1 MDKVKAFFLRKAVL
15 SVIVLA
21 LLGGGAYFALVGKDP
36 AQARY
41 KTLVVDVGDIHQIIT
56 ANGSLNPVVLVNV
69 GTQVSGTVKKLH
81 VDFNDPVAPGQVL
94 AELDPALFQATLHQS
109 EANEA
114 NAEAALKLAH
124 AKEKR
129 ARELLTKN
137 FISQSAMDEA
147 AQAFEA
153 AQAQARL
160 ARAQVERDRINLRY
174 AVIRSPISGV
184 VVARSIDVGQT
195 VAASFQTP
203 TLFQIAKDLRDMQID
218 SSVAEADV
226 GAIFVGQAVRFTVD
240 AFPDKNFKG
249 KVKQIRLNP
258 TVQQNVVTYNVVV
271 GVDNSEGQLLP
282 GMTAHV
288 KIAIADRNQVVRIPN
303 ATLRFKPAMPDET
316 DEKSK
321 KRERKKKEDFSLV
334 YRLDKDDKLS
344 PLKVKLGIT
353 DGSNAELLE
362 GDVKAGDVLVIKDTV
377 QKKNQEKSSANF
389 RMF

>member
-1 MDKVKAFFLRKAVL
+1 MQKFKVLFSRKVL
-15 SVIVLA
+15 LGLIVILA
-21 LLGGGAYFALVGKDP
+21 LGGGAYFAFVGKDK

-41 KTLVVDVGDIHQIIT
+41 KTQVAEVGDIHQVIT
-56 ANGSLNPVVLVNV
+56 ANGTLNPVVLVNV
-69 GTQVSGTVKKLH
+69 GTQVSGTVKRLY
-81 VDFNDPVAPGQVL
+81 VDFNGQVAPGQVL
-94 AELDPALFQATLHQS
+94 AELDPSLFQAALHQS
-109 EANEA
+109 EANQA
-114 NAEAALKLAH
+114 NSDAGLKLAQ

-129 ARELLTKN
+129 ARELLAKN
-137 FISQSAMDEA
+137 FISQTAMDEA

-174 AVIRSPISGV
+174 AVIRSPIAGV

-226 GAIFVGQAVRFTVD
+226 GTIFVGQSVRFTVD
-240 AFPDKNFKG
+240 AFQDKNFKG

-288 KIAIADRNQVVRIPN
+288 KIAVADRKQVLRVSN
-303 ATLRFKPAMPDET
+303 ATLRFKPEAPEEEGD
-316 DEKSK
+316 KNN
-321 KRERKKKEDFSLV
+321 KRERKKKEDSTQV
-334 YRLDKDDKLS
+334 YRLEKDDKLV
-344 PLKVKLGIT
+344 PVKVKLGIT
-353 DGSNAELLE
+353 DGANTEIVE
-362 GDVKAGDVLVIKDTV
+362 GGLKAGDVLVTKDTV
-377 QKKNQEKSSANF
+377 LKKSKEKSSFSF

>member
-1 MDKVKAFFLRKAVL
+1 MQKLKALFTRKGWLGLIAVL
-15 SVIVLA
+15 A
-21 LLGGGAYFALVGKDP
+21 LGGGAYFAFVGKDK

-41 KTLVVDVGDIHQIIT
+41 KTQVADVGDIHQVIT
-56 ANGSLNPVVLVNV
+56 ANGTLNPVVLVNV
-69 GTQVSGTVKKLH
+69 GTQVSGTVKRLY
-81 VDFNDPVAPGQVL
+81 VDFNDTVTPGQVL
-94 AELDPALFQATLHQS
+94 AELDPSLFQAALHQS
-109 EANEA
+109 EANQA
-114 NAEAALKLAH
+114 NSDAGLKLAQ

-129 ARELLTKN
+129 ARELLAKN
-137 FISQSAMDEA
+137 FISQTAMDEA

-174 AVIRSPISGV
+174 AVIRSPIAGV

-226 GAIFVGQAVRFTVD
+226 GTIFVGQAVRFTVD
-240 AFPDKNFKG
+240 AFQDKNFKG

-288 KIAIADRNQVVRIPN
+288 KIAVADRKQVLRVAN
-303 ATLRFKPAMPDET
+303 ATLRFKPEAPEEEGD
-316 DEKSK
+316 KNN
-321 KRERKKKEDFSLV
+321 KRERKKKEDSTQV
-334 YRLDKDDKLS
+334 YRLEKDDKLV
-344 PLKVKLGIT
+344 PVKVKLGIT
-353 DGSNAELLE
+353 DGANTEIVE
-362 GDVKAGDVLVIKDTV
+362 GDLKAGVVLVTKDTV
-377 QKKNQEKSSANF
+377 QKKSKEKSSFSF

>member
-1 MDKVKAFFLRKAVL
+1 MQKFKVLFSRKGWWGL
-15 SVIVLA
+15 ILVLA
-21 LLGGGAYFALVGKDP
+21 LGGGAYYALGGKDKT
-36 AQARY
+36 QARY
-41 KTLVVDVGDIHQIIT
+41 KTQAAEVGDIHQVIT
-56 ANGSLNPVVLVNV
+56 ANGTLNPVVLVNV
-69 GTQVSGTVKKLH
+69 GTQVSGTVKRLH
-81 VDFNDPVAPGQVL
+81 VDFNNQVTPGQVL
-94 AELDPALFQATLHQS
+94 AELDPSLFQAALHQS
-109 EANEA
+109 EANQA
-114 NAEAALKLAH
+114 NAEAGLKLAQ

-129 ARELLTKN
+129 ARELLAKN
-137 FISQSAMDEA
+137 FISQTAMDEA
-147 AQAFEA
+147 AEALEA

-174 AVIRSPISGV
+174 AVIRSPIAGV

-226 GAIFVGQAVRFTVD
+226 GAIFVGQSVRFTVD
-240 AFPDKNFKG
+240 AFQDKSFKG

-288 KIAIADRNQVVRIPN
+288 KIAVADRKQVLRIPN
-303 ATLRFKPAMPDET
+303 AVLRFKPET
-316 DEKSK
+316 PEEEGGKNN
-321 KRERKKKEDFSLV
+321 KRERKKKEEATQV
-334 YRLDKDDKLS
+334 YRLEKDDK
-344 PLKVKLGIT
+344 PVPVKVKLGIT
-353 DGSNAELLE
+353 DGAHTEIVE
-362 GDVKAGDVLVIKDTV
+362 GDLKAGDLLVVKDTM
-377 QKKNQEKSSANF
+377 QKKSKEKSSFSF